1 MSADYSRRRQIVS
14 NSAEMQDNES
24 QKSSGSAKLV
34 GSTLLVIIALI
45 SAWIAI
51 AYFHVAYLQGYITGI
66 ITPNGS
72 VLRITLIAAFGGFIL
87 SIPILRS
94 LSRKGKASQVKI
106 EPVPQFRNPQVHPL
120 FTTPRPARDANF
132 VIRKTRNR
140 GRISRN
146 RAGERLPPT
155 YQE

>member
-1 MSADYSRRRQIVS
+1 VS
-14 NSAEMQDNES
+14 NSDEMQDNES

-72 VLRITLIAAFGGFIL
+72 VLRVTLIAAFGGFIL
-87 SIPILRS
+87 SIPIFRS
-94 LSRKGKASQVKI
+94 LSRKDKSTQVKVQPI
-106 EPVPQFRNPQVHPL
+106 HQHRGPRDHPL
-120 FTTPRPARDANF
+120 FMTSRPARDPNF
-132 VIRKTRNR
+132 VIRKTKNR